1 MAKLQVSL
9 KARALRYL
17 SAREH
22 SRQELAR
29 KLARYAQESDDVEA
43 LLDTL
48 EAAKFLSEARF
59 SESLVNRRAARFGN
73 SRILSE
79 LKSHNIDPDTLTEIK
94 AGLALDENARAR
106 EVWLRKFGTVASDAS
121 GRAKQ
126 MRFLLQRGFSHRA
139 ILAAMRAKDEDEY

>member
-29 KLARYAQESDDVEA
+29 KLARYAQEGDDIEA

-48 EAAKFLSEARF
+48 EAANFMSEARF

-79 LKSHNIDPDTLTEIK
+79 LKSHNIDPDSLTEIK
-94 AGLALDENARAR
+94 AALAQDEVARAR
-106 EVWLRKFGTVASDAS
+106 EVWTRKFGVAASDAN

-139 ILAAMRAKDEDEY
+139 IQAAMRAKEEDED